1 MGVANAAGYP
11 AAAGFIPEIWSG
23 VANEK
28 FYAAC
33 CAMAIT
39 NSKWEGEIKDKGDTV
54 HIYQTPSMTISDYV
68 KGQVMEIETPDS
80 DVIDLVVNKAK
91 KFAFTCDDIDR
102 YQSSVQLMDNWG
114 NDAGEQMKIAID
126 KDFFANVYADVA
138 AVNKGT
144 TAGAITAGYSLG
156 TTGSPVQ
163 VAKTTILDYIV
174 DLGSVLDESNVPET
188 DRWLVVPA
196 WFAGMIKKS
205 DLKDASVTGDGKS
218 ILRNG
223 RIGMIDRFTLYISN
237 NLTAVTDS
245 AHTCFHV
252 LAGHTAAIT
261 FASQMTKVETL
272 RSERYF
278 GDIVR
283 GLNVYGYKTV
293 VPTGLA
299 DLYCYK

>member
-23 VANEK
+23 TANEK

-33 CAMAIT
+33 CAMAIS

-54 HIYQTPSMTISDYV
+54 HIYQVPDMTISDYV

-80 DVIDLVVNKAK
+80 DVIDLVINRAK

-102 YQSSVQLMDNWG
+102 LQSSVKLMDAWG
-114 NDAGEQMKIAID
+114 NDAGEKMKIAID

-138 AVNKGT
+138 ASNKGA
-144 TAGAITAGYSLG
+144 TAGAISKGFGLG
-156 TTGSPVQ
+156 TTGSPIQISKSNV
-163 VAKTTILDYIV
+163 LDYIV
-174 DLGSVLDESNVPET
+174 DLGNVLDESNVPET
-188 DRWLVVPA
+188 DRWLVIPA
-196 WFAGMIKKS
+196 WMAGMIKKS
-205 DLKDASVTGDGKS
+205 DLKDASITGDGKS

-223 RIGMIDRFTLYISN
+223 RLGMIDRFTLYSSN
-237 NLTAVTDS
+237 NLTVVSDS
-245 AHTCFHV
+245 GKNCVHVLGGHTC
-252 LAGHTAAIT
+252 AIT

-283 GLNVYGYKTV
+283 GLNVYGFKTV
-293 VPTGLA
+293 KGDGLA